1 MQTSLFSHLRAIDDS
16 YIVVTALQQELPNM
30 LPEKILFT
38 GVGKIN
44 ATHVLTRY
52 LANHPQI
59 KTVIN
64 YGTAGGVFGVK
75 QGDVVRCTSFVQGD
89 MDCGELV
96 GGPGITYGDTGL
108 TKGILQF
115 PSSNDFTSYTC
126 RTQDQFVDDVDALD
140 LLTYTMQGKDFNCV
154 DMEAYALAKVCA
166 FMERDFICYKY
177 ISDDAN
183 SKADDEWTTNVA
195 NGEPAFYDLLQKH
208 HGYKMIQ

>member
-1 MQTSLFSHLRAIDDS
+1 MKQSNLFTHLRAVDDS
-16 YIVVTALQQELPNM
+16 YIVATALQQELPNS

-52 LANHPQI
+52 LERNPNI

-64 YGTAGGVFGVK
+64 YGTAGGVYGVK
-75 QGDVVRCTSFVQGD
+75 KGEVIKCTSFVQGD

-96 GGPGITYGDTGL
+96 GGPGTTFGDNSII
-108 TKGILQF
+108 KGMLEF
-115 PSSNDFTSYTC
+115 GDDGYVC

-140 LLTYTMQGKDFNCV
+140 VLEYTMLGARFNCV

-166 FMERDFICYKY
+166 MMERNFICYKY

-183 SKADDEWTTNVA
+183 KDADNEWKTNIS
-195 NGEPAFYDLLQKH
+195 NGEPKFYEILQQE
-208 HGYKMIQ
+208 HGFTMVQ

>member
-1 MQTSLFSHLRAIDDS
+1 MKQSNLFTHLRAVDDS
-16 YIVVTALQQELPNM
+16 YIVATALQQELPDS

-52 LANHPQI
+52 LERNPNI

-64 YGTAGGVFGVK
+64 YGTAGGVYGVK
-75 QGDVVRCTSFVQGD
+75 KGEVIKCTSFVQGD

-96 GGPGITYGDTGL
+96 GGSGTTFGDNSII
-108 TKGILQF
+108 KGMLEF
-115 PSSNDFTSYTC
+115 GDDGYVC

-140 LLTYTMQGKDFNCV
+140 VLEYTMLGARFNCV

-166 FMERDFICYKY
+166 MMERNFICYKY

-183 SKADDEWTTNVA
+183 KDADNEWKTNIS
-195 NGEPAFYDLLQKH
+195 NGEPKFYEILQQE
-208 HGYKMIQ
+208 HGFTMVQ